1 MMSTINGCRFLWNR
15 MKADRDDFYKE
26 MGEVLKNTP
35 ADYKDIE
42 GLEWLNDIDSLAL
55 ANVQLNHESA
65 YSDFENG
72 KRGYPKFKKKGLAK
86 ESYTTNVVVNDG
98 NYNITFVNGMLKLPK
113 MKNPIK
119 IRQHRDIREGGKLK
133 KVTVT
138 HAPNSKW
145 YFSLVYEYLAEDVAI
160 EDKIEQFI
168 QTGDESLLKHIGL
181 DMSLPN
187 LFVDSN
193 NCLPAYIVNDVV
205 VSFRKCYRA
214 LEKRIAREQRKLS
227 RMVKDSNNYKKQ
239 CKRIAKLHA
248 KAKHQRNDFLHQI
261 AVRLARDYDV
271 ISIEDLYMSAMKQAL
286 KFGKSVS
293 DNGWGTFVTILE
305 QKCLEYG
312 CLFVKVSKWFPS
324 SKTCCHCGYI
334 HKDLK
339 LNDRSY
345 ICPKCGYVMD
355 RDHQAAVNI
364 DREGLNLLW
373 KTYHDKDLEP
383 IKFGKDNYPYHIKH
397 KITLIYI
404 FSLNH

>member
-1 MMSTINGCRFLWNR
+1 MAKQSSKKNTKNKKNSKGNSISKKNTNSKKSSKKKQKPLKGSVISMSAFFANVPPLVFPDVRHFHIDVKTVVVKIEKRNSSRKKEGEFAYVGYCFEGFPDKDQEVFMMSTINGCRFLWNR

-26 MGEVLKNTP
+26 MGEVLQNTP

-86 ESYTTNVVVNDG
+86 ESYTTNVVEKDG
-98 NYNITFVNGMLKLPK
+98 NCNITFVDGMLKLPK

-181 DMSLPN
+181 E
-187 LFVDSN
+187 
-193 NCLPAYIVNDVV
+193 Y
-205 VSFRKCYRA
+205 
-214 LEKRIAREQRKLS
+214 
-227 RMVKDSNNYKKQ
+227 
-239 CKRIAKLHA
+239 
-248 KAKHQRNDFLHQI
+248 HQP
-261 AVRLARDYDV
+261 V
-271 ISIEDLYMSAMKQAL
+271 
-286 KFGKSVS
+286 
-293 DNGWGTFVTILE
+293 
-305 QKCLEYG
+305 C
-312 CLFVKVSKWFPS
+312 
-324 SKTCCHCGYI
+324 
-334 HKDLK
+334 
-339 LNDRSY
+339 
-345 ICPKCGYVMD
+345 
-355 RDHQAAVNI
+355 
-364 DREGLNLLW
+364 
-373 KTYHDKDLEP
+373 
-383 IKFGKDNYPYHIKH
+383 
-397 KITLIYI
+397 
-404 FSLNH
+404 